1 MKTMNNTT
9 IYQAKGMLINSE
21 NGLPIIDFDIIK
33 GKYTAK
39 KDETELFVN
48 IKSKDLDKLNANKHI
63 LEFEVVRN
71 LSATQLLVNIKFS
84 SNSDVA
90 FFTTTSFPP
99 IFKNSEK
106 YLLKDHIIIH
116 QDENE
121 THQLKTTDM
130 IVFKEYQ
137 MLENP
142 NITLYWFYVPTEHQ
156 SEIMKQ
162 IELISS
168 IPILQSKIISAG
180 TYGIDNTVQLFTIEV
195 EH

>member
-1 MKTMNNTT
+1 MNNTT
-9 IYQAKGMLINSE
+9 IYQTKGMLLNSE
-21 NGLPIIDFDIIK
+21 KGLPIIDFDVIK

-71 LSATQLLVNIKFS
+71 LTATQLLVNIKFS

-90 FFTTTSFPP
+90 FFTTSSFPP

-106 YLLKDHIIIH
+106 YLLKEHIIIH
-116 QDENE
+116 LDENE

-142 NITLYWFYVPTEHQ
+142 NITVYWFYVPTEHQ

-168 IPILQSKIISAG
+168 IPNLQSKIINAG

-195 EH
+195 EQ

>member
-1 MKTMNNTT
+1 MNNTT
-9 IYQAKGMLINSE
+9 IYQTKGMLLNSE

-71 LSATQLLVNIKFS
+71 LTATQLLVNIKFS

-90 FFTTTSFPP
+90 FFTTSSFPP

-106 YLLKDHIIIH
+106 YLLKEHIIIH

-142 NITLYWFYVPTEHQ
+142 NITIYWFYVPTENQ

-168 IPILQSKIISAG
+168 IPNLQSKIISAG

-195 EH
+195 EQ

>member
-1 MKTMNNTT
+1 MNNTT

-195 EH
+195 EQ

>member
-1 MKTMNNTT
+1 MNNTT

-71 LSATQLLVNIKFS
+71 LTATQLLVNIKFS

-121 THQLKTTDM
+121 THQLKTNDM

-142 NITLYWFYVPTEHQ
+142 NITLYWFYVPTEYQ

-168 IPILQSKIISAG
+168 IPNLQSKIISAG

-195 EH
+195 EQ

>member
-1 MKTMNNTT
+1 
-9 IYQAKGMLINSE
+9 MLLNSK

-48 IKSKDLDKLNANKHI
+48 IKSKDLDILNANKHI

-71 LSATQLLVNIKFS
+71 LTATQLLVNIKFS

-90 FFTTTSFPP
+90 FFTTSSFPP

-142 NITLYWFYVPTEHQ
+142 NIIIYWFYVPKEYQ

-168 IPILQSKIISAG
+168 IPNLQSEIISAG
-180 TYGIDNTVQLFTIEV
+180 TYKIDNTVQLFTIEV
-195 EH
+195 EQ

>member
-1 MKTMNNTT
+1 MNKTT

-63 LEFEVVRN
+63 LEFVVVRI
-71 LSATQLLVNIKFS
+71 LTATQLLVNIKFS

-121 THQLKTTDM
+121 KHQLKTADM

-142 NITLYWFYVPTEHQ
+142 NITLYWFYVPTEQQ

-168 IPILQSKIISAG
+168 IPNLQSKIISAG

-195 EH
+195 EQ

>member
-1 MKTMNNTT
+1 MNNIT
-9 IYQAKGMLINSE
+9 IYQTKGMLLNSE

-39 KDETELFVN
+39 KDETELFAN

-71 LSATQLLVNIKFS
+71 LTATQLLVNIKFS

-90 FFTTTSFPP
+90 FFTTSSFPP

-106 YLLKDHIIIH
+106 YLLKEHIIIH

-142 NITLYWFYVPTEHQ
+142 NITIYWFYVPTEYQ

-168 IPILQSKIISAG
+168 IPNLQSKIISAG

-195 EH
+195 EQ

>member
-1 MKTMNNTT
+1 MNNTT
-9 IYQAKGMLINSE
+9 IYQTKGMLLNSE

-39 KDETELFVN
+39 KDETELFAN

-71 LSATQLLVNIKFS
+71 LTATQLLVNIKFS

-90 FFTTTSFPP
+90 FFTTSSFPP

-106 YLLKDHIIIH
+106 YLLKEHIIIH

-142 NITLYWFYVPTEHQ
+142 NIIIYWFYVPTENQ

-168 IPILQSKIISAG
+168 IPNLQSKIISAG

-195 EH
+195 EQ

>member
-1 MKTMNNTT
+1 MNKPT

-63 LEFEVVRN
+63 LEFKVFRN
-71 LSATQLLVNIKFS
+71 LTATQLLVNIKFS

-121 THQLKTTDM
+121 SHQLKSTDM

-142 NITLYWFYVPTEHQ
+142 NITLYWFYVPTEQQ

-168 IPILQSKIISAG
+168 IPNLQSKIISAG
-180 TYGIDNTVQLFTIEV
+180 TYGIDSTVQLFTIEV
-195 EH
+195 EHE

>member
-1 MKTMNNTT
+1 MNNTT

-71 LSATQLLVNIKFS
+71 ITATQLLVNIKFS
-84 SNSDVA
+84 SNSVVA
-90 FFTTTSFPP
+90 FFTTSSFPP

-121 THQLKTTDM
+121 THQLKTNDM

-142 NITLYWFYVPTEHQ
+142 NITLYWFYVPTEYQ

-168 IPILQSKIISAG
+168 IPNLQSKIISAG

-195 EH
+195 EQ

>member
-1 MKTMNNTT
+1 MNNTT
-9 IYQAKGMLINSE
+9 IYQTKGMLLNSK
-21 NGLPIIDFDIIK
+21 NGLPIIDFNIIK

-39 KDETELFVN
+39 KDETELFAN
-48 IKSKDLDKLNANKHI
+48 IESKDLDKLNANKHI

-71 LSATQLLVNIKFS
+71 LTATQLLVNIKFS

-90 FFTTTSFPP
+90 FFTTSSFPP

-106 YLLKDHIIIH
+106 YLLKEHIIIH

-142 NITLYWFYVPTEHQ
+142 NIIIYWFYVPIEHQ

-168 IPILQSKIISAG
+168 IPNLQSKIISAG

-195 EH
+195 EQ